1 MNDKKYLPFKIIH
14 LVLMVAT
21 LLITVVGLF
30 QMFRKLGSGQ
40 DWALLVRMISSIVR
54 IMAMVVGII
63 YLVSGYKKSSAGYYK
78 LFFCLMVVVL
88 ILRTMV
94 FLANGMNAIM
104 VAGSILT
111 IIIAFVLLV
120 GKDLGRDVSLILL
133 TAMIVIEILLKLP
146 FSFEGMSIGQLGGE
160 LSMFMMF
167 GTAGFMMT
175 AKYIDKELRG
185 TK

>member
-1 MNDKKYLPFKIIH
+1 MA
-14 LVLMVAT
+14 LMVAT
-21 LLITVVGLF
+21 MLVTAVGLF
-30 QMFRKLGSGQ
+30 QMLGRIGGGN
-40 DWALLVRMISSIVR
+40 DWPLLIRIVSSITR
-54 IMAMVVGII
+54 IIAMGVGIL

>member
-1 MNDKKYLPFKIIH
+1 MNDKKYLPYKVLH
-14 LVLMVAT
+14 MALMVAT
-21 LLITVVGLF
+21 MLVTAVGLF
-30 QMFRKLGSGQ
+30 QMLGRIGGGN
-40 DWALLVRMISSIVR
+40 DWPLLIRIVSSITR
-54 IMAMVVGII
+54 IIAMGVGIL

>member
-1 MNDKKYLPFKIIH
+1 MA
-14 LVLMVAT
+14 LMVAT
-21 LLITVVGLF
+21 MLVTAVGLF
-30 QMFRKLGSGQ
+30 QMLGRIGGGN
-40 DWALLVRMISSIVR
+40 DWPLLIRIVSSITR
-54 IMAMVVGII
+54 IIAMGVGIL

-160 LSMFMMF
+160 LSMFMLF
-167 GTAGFMMT
+167 GTAGCMMT